1 MNRRAFAKSV
11 AITTVGFSFF
21 GFRRYQSA
29 FPIDELLGRVE
40 PTMIGEGFRMR
51 TEAAQAFMD
60 MQADAAKVGIKLSAE
75 SSYRSYQR
83 QEQIW
88 TRKYTEF
95 TGKGLTPT
103 QAIDKIIEYSTIPGT
118 SRHHWGTEADV
129 IDRSKPLPPD
139 PLLAD
144 HFRKGGLYENLKQ
157 WLDENKESYGF
168 YEVYT
173 NAAGRKG
180 FKYEPWHLSY
190 KPISQP
196 ILKAYLEIDLKSM
209 LQQIKLVGS
218 EHFTDAFITR
228 YQKENICDINP
239 ALL

>member
-1 MNRRAFAKSV
+1 MNRRAFAKTV
-11 AITTVGFSFF
+11 VLTTAGISLLGFKKW
-21 GFRRYQSA
+21 RAY
-29 FPIDELLGRVE
+29 PVDELLGRVE
-40 PTMIGEGFRMR
+40 PVLIGDGFRMR
-51 TEAAQAFMD
+51 SEAAEALMD
-60 MQADAAKVGIKLSAE
+60 MRADAAKVGITLHAE

-88 TRKYTEF
+88 TRKYTDF
-95 TGKGLTPT
+95 TAKGLSPT

-129 IDRSKPLPPD
+129 IDRSKPVPPD

-144 HFRKGGLYENLKQ
+144 HFRKGGLYENLKT
-157 WLDENKESYGF
+157 WLDANKEKYSY

-173 NAAGRKG
+173 NEPERKG

-190 KPISQP
+190 KPLSQP
-196 ILKAYLEIDLKSM
+196 MLREYLEIDLKAM

-218 EHFTDAFITR
+218 EHFTDAFIAR
-228 YQKENICDINP
+228 YQRENICDINP
-239 ALL
+239 VLL